1 MQFDKTH
8 IQIRNRTESELL
20 DISLHV
26 FRRFPLQILGSF
38 LFVAIPLLVLNNFL
52 LGHVLSLEYN
62 LTSFGSLSIVE
73 QEYTTSDLSFKT
85 FLYLQILLIIAEAPL
100 ASTLSTLMLSKL
112 IFNEKPTIKGLIK
125 DARKCFWNIL
135 FAFGIRRGI
144 LIMLGLLLLL
154 FNEDSGSRSAAI
166 TFYTITFIVLLF
178 VRGCRPYM
186 LEIILLE
193 RPGRDPSK
201 GMTLSQRSK
210 MLHTATGG
218 NVVGRSM
225 FGMLVGAMFSLSLY
239 GAIVFFSTS
248 LFTES
253 GTIESSVFTAQ
264 WLFPI
269 SCWLAVCYTSVV
281 RFLNYI
287 DTRILLEGWEAELKI
302 RTEAYKLEKRQQL
315 GASW

>member
-26 FRRFPLQILGSF
+26 FRRFPIPILFSF
-38 LFVAIPLLVLNNFL
+38 LVLAIPLVLLNDL
-52 LGHVLSLEYN
+52 LLSHVLTLEFN
-62 LTSFGSLSIVE
+62 TPQLVANSIVE
-73 QEYTTSDLSFKT
+73 QEFTTSDLNFKT
-85 FLYLQILLIIAEAPL
+85 YLYLQIVLIITQAPI
-100 ASTLSTLMLSKL
+100 ASILSTLMLSKL

-125 DARKCFWNIL
+125 DAKSCLWDIL
-135 FAFGIRRGI
+135 MAFGLRRCV
-144 LIMLGLLLLL
+144 LIIMGLLVLLL
-154 FNEDSGSRSAAI
+154 DTESSGRAAI
-166 TFYTITFIVLLF
+166 MTFYTLTFLTVLL
-178 VRGCRPYM
+178 VRGNRPYT

-193 RPGRDPSK
+193 RPGKDPAK

-218 NVVGRSM
+218 NVMGRSM
-225 FGMLVGAMFSLSLY
+225 FGLLVGVLFSLCLY
-239 GAIVFFSTS
+239 GAITFFSIS

-253 GTIESSVFTAQ
+253 GTIESSVFTAR

-281 RFLNYI
+281 RFMNYI
-287 DTRILLEGWEAELKI
+287 DTRILTEGWEAELKI
-302 RTEAYKLEKRQQL
+302 RTEAYKLEQRQQL
-315 GASW
+315 GTSW

>member
-8 IQIRNRTESELL
+8 IQIRNRTESEIL

-26 FRRFPLQILGSF
+26 FRRFPLQIFLSF
-38 LFVAIPLLVLNNFL
+38 MVVAVPILLVNDL
-52 LGHVLSLEYN
+52 LLSHVLSLEFN
-62 LTSFGSLSIVE
+62 LASYGSMSIVE

-85 FLYLQILLIIAEAPL
+85 FLYLQVLLITTEAPL
-100 ASTLSTLMLSKL
+100 ASILSTLMLSKL
-112 IFNEKPTIKGLIK
+112 IFNEEPTIKGLMK
-125 DARKCFWNIL
+125 DARSCLWNIII
-135 FAFGIRRGI
+135 AFGLRRGV
-144 LIMLGLLLLL
+144 LIMMGLLILL
-154 FNEDSGSRSAAI
+154 FNYDSGSRGASI
-166 TFYTITFIVLLF
+166 SFFTITFIVILF

-210 MLHTATGG
+210 MLHAATGG

-225 FGMLVGAMFSLSLY
+225 FGMLVGVMFSLSLY
-239 GAIVFFSTS
+239 GAITFFSIS

-253 GTIESSVFTAQ
+253 GTIESAVFTAR

-302 RTEAYKLEKRQQL
+302 RSEAYKLEQRQQL
-315 GASW
+315 GTSW

>member
-26 FRRFPLQILGSF
+26 FRRFPIPIIFSF
-38 LFVAIPLLVLNNFL
+38 LVVAIPLLFINDL
-52 LGHVLSLEYN
+52 LLSHVLTLKFNAAQY
-62 LTSFGSLSIVE
+62 TARSIVE
-73 QEYTTSDLSFKT
+73 MEFTTANLSFKT
-85 FLYLQILLIIAEAPL
+85 YLYLQSVLIITQAPI
-100 ASTLSTLMLSKL
+100 ASVLSTLMLSKL

-125 DARKCFWNIL
+125 SARSCFWNITM
-135 FAFGIRRGI
+135 AFGLRRCI
-144 LIMLGLLLLL
+144 LIQMGLLILLMEAGA
-154 FNEDSGSRSAAI
+154 NGRAAII
-166 TFYTITFIVLLF
+166 TFYTITLIVLLL
-178 VRGCRPYM
+178 VRGNRPYM

-193 RPGRDPSK
+193 RPGRDPTK

-218 NVVGRSM
+218 NVLGRSM
-225 FGMLVGAMFSLSLY
+225 FGMLVGAVFSLCLY
-239 GAIVFFSTS
+239 GAITFFSIS

-253 GTIESSVFTAQ
+253 GTIESSVFTAR

-281 RFLNYI
+281 RFMNYI
-287 DTRILLEGWEAELKI
+287 DTRILTEGWEAELKV
-302 RTEAYKLEKRQQL
+302 RAEAYKLEQRQQL
-315 GASW
+315 GTSW